1 MGKSRPNPPPAPN
14 PDELINAQAD
24 ANRIT
29 QFTPQGNLLFGYVDP
44 NTGAFVQGTRPD
56 DGSDYQSAAF
66 TQETP
71 FQTQMRAATEGTGLG
86 LGNLAFGRVTG
97 RTVIGQNPDGS
108 PIFQDDPDF
117 QNPFRTAPT
126 LSGITSAQDI
136 DPTQL
141 ANLQNFNQTIATDI
155 NQPTGLSA
163 ANLTNLGTNFNLNT
177 LPGVTQT
184 EAISPSE
191 LQTSVSRSNLP
202 NISQT
207 NVISPSDF
215 ATSVSTAN
223 LPTLPSD
230 FEATRS
236 SVASSIFDRQL
247 GLLQP
252 EFTRQR
258 QELESNLINRGIPIT
273 SDPYNQAVN
282 RLETQQNEALQRL
295 AQQADVG
302 GGAEAQR
309 LFNQASQARG
319 QQFGE
324 RQTDVNLANQALQNR
339 FAQQQSEAQ
348 RRFAESSGSR
358 GQQFGE
364 RQTDVNLAN
373 QAALQNFAQQQ
384 AEAQRRF
391 GETSAVRGQTLG
403 ERQRQLELQNQARGQ
418 EFGERAAAGEFGL
431 AAQQQQFGQQAAN
444 VQLQNAARQQ
454 QIADQLLSNQIA
466 QQQRRREIAERNALR
481 GQNFN
486 ELAALLGGPQIQQAS
501 FFAPGSIDTQ
511 GAFAAQQAAQ
521 QNAFNQANAA
531 RQANLGGLFGLAGNL
546 GSAYLLS

>member
-1 MGKSRPNPPPAPN
+1 MGKSRPTPPPVPDPN
-14 PDELINAQAD
+14 ELINAQTD

-29 QFTPQGNLLFGYVDP
+29 QFTPQGNLLFGYLGD
-44 NTGAFVQGTRPD
+44 QGEFIQGVTPD
-56 DGSDYQSAAF
+56 DDGRYQTAAF

-71 FQTQMRAATEGTGLG
+71 FQAQMRAATEGTGLG
-86 LGNLAFGRVTG
+86 LGNTAFSRVTG
-97 RTVIGQNPDGS
+97 RTIIGQNPDGT

-126 LSGITSAQDI
+126 LSGISAAQET

-141 ANLQNFNQTIATDI
+141 ANLQAYNQSISTDI
-155 NQPTGLSA
+155 NQPTGLSD

-184 EAISPSE
+184 GALSPSA
-191 LQTSVSRSNLP
+191 
-202 NISQT
+202 
-207 NVISPSDF
+207 F

-236 SVASSIFDRQL
+236 NVASSIFDRQL

-273 SDPYNQAVN
+273 SDPYNQAIN
-282 RLETQQNEALQRL
+282 RLDTQQNEALSRL

-324 RQTDVNLANQALQNR
+324 RQTDVNLANQA
-339 FAQQQSEAQ
+339 AS
-348 RRFAESSGSR
+348 
-358 GQQFGE
+358 
-364 RQTDVNLAN
+364 
-373 QAALQNFAQQQ
+373 QNFAQQQ
-384 AEAQRRF
+384 AEAQR
-391 GETSAVRGQTLG
+391 QTAQQVVYG
-403 ERQRQLELQNQARGQ
+403 
-418 EFGERAAAGEFGL
+418 FGL
-431 AAQQQQFGQQAAN
+431 QEILDQHTYFHRIKNGNIPRQMMGLPNSPSFRYKALNPAYQSDPRRILGQQLMQQGSSSAP
-444 VQLQNAARQQ
+444 VQTPLQGLGR
-454 QIADQLLSNQIA
+454 LSS
-466 QQQRRREIAERNALR
+466 ALV
-481 GQNFN
+481 G
-486 ELAALLGGPQIQQAS
+486 
-501 FFAPGSIDTQ
+501 
-511 GAFAAQQAAQ
+511 
-521 QNAFNQANAA
+521 
-531 RQANLGGLFGLAGNL
+531 
-546 GSAYLLS
+546 AYLQKGAIDRQVG